1 MHNFIDS
8 NTTLSAIELVDKKII
23 KDKNELNKSTNLL
36 DLIDIYRIFH
46 TTTAEYTFL
55 SRAHETFPKEVH
67 ILYHKTNL
75 NKCKISESYKSFLKI
90 MELNWNLVFERQ

>member
-23 KDKNELNKSTNLL
+23 KDKNELNKSINLL

-46 TTTAEYTFL
+46 TTTAEYT
-55 SRAHETFPKEVH
+55 
-67 ILYHKTNL
+67 
-75 NKCKISESYKSFLKI
+75 
-90 MELNWNLVFERQ
+90 